1 MRDSHR
7 SLTSY
12 LLQRQWRRP
21 GRAATLVHLAAH
33 PALLLL
39 VFADGGV
46 VHHCQVRVL
55 AISQTQEDV
64 LGEKK
69 KQGGKGRFFF
79 KGFPHIYLSA
89 SQ

>member
-12 LLQRQWRRP
+12 LLQWQWRRP
-21 GRAATLVHLAAH
+21 GRAATLVRLVAH

-46 VHHCQVRVL
+46 VHHGQVRVL

-64 LGEKK
+64 LGEKTEVAK
-69 KQGGKGRFFF
+69 AGFF
-79 KGFPHIYLSA
+79 
-89 SQ
+89 